1 MSQIILT
8 IRLRRIILHLSHIF
22 LTDART
28 FMRDPFTLLQQVSDL
43 FK

>member
-1 MSQIILT
+1 MSQITLT

-28 FMRDPFTLLQQVSDL
+28 FMKDPFALLQQVSNQI
-43 FK
+43 K